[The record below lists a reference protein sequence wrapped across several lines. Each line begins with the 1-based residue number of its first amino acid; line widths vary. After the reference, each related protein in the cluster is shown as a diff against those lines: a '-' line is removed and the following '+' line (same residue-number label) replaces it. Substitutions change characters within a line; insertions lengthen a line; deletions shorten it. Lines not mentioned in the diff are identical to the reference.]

1 MAKVFYNGYRDRID
15 AEEITIEE
23 AIELA
28 REEVPDRF
36 GWRAAVIAML
46 EADL

>member
-1 MAKVFYNGYRDRID
+1 MAKVYYENYRSRID
-15 AEEITIEE
+15 AEEITVEE